1 MGYGMNRFF
10 FCMGRVIPENIM
22 PSITKLVI
30 FLAALLLL
38 ASCADRPVRH
48 LASDAS
54 LIKPGATTREDV
66 LTYLGDPDA
75 QQMTSE
81 TTERWIYY
89 EERQSTMQKTPY
101 LGGFF
106 NARGYSRI
114 VVTFEGDTVVDCTFS
129 SHDADE
135 FDWADDYSWQ
145 EKRE

>member
-1 MGYGMNRFF
+1 MMEQLRRFVTF
-10 FCMGRVIPENIM
+10 
-22 PSITKLVI
+22 LVV
-30 FLAALLLL
+30 LLLL
-38 ASCADRPVRH
+38 VSCTNKPVRH

-54 LIKPGATTREDV
+54 LIKPGTTTKDDV

-89 EERQSTMQKTPY
+89 EETKSGMQNTPY
-101 LGGFF
+101 IGNFF
-106 NARGYSRI
+106 NAKGYSRI
-114 VVTFEGDTVVDCTFS
+114 VVTFDGDNVVDCTYS
-129 SHDADE
+129 SHDSDE

>member
-1 MGYGMNRFF
+1 MF
-10 FCMGRVIPENIM
+10 FCDGRAIPEIIM
-22 PSITKLVI
+22 SSIRI
-30 FLAALLLL
+30 FVALLFTLLML
-38 ASCADRPVRH
+38 ASCADKPIRH

-89 EERQSTMQKTPY
+89 EERRSTMQNTPY
-101 LGGFF
+101 IGGFF
-106 NARGYSRI
+106 SAKGYSRI

-129 SHDADE
+129 SHSSDE

>member
-1 MGYGMNRFF
+1 MS
-10 FCMGRVIPENIM
+10 
-22 PSITKLVI
+22 SIGKLSI
-30 FLAALLLL
+30 LLATLLLL

-54 LIKPGATTREDV
+54 LIKPGTTTREDV

-101 LGGFF
+101 FGGFF
-106 NARGYSRI
+106 GSGGYSRI
-114 VVTFEGDTVVDCTFS
+114 VVTFEGDNVIDITYS
-129 SHDADE
+129 SHDSDE

>member
-1 MGYGMNRFF
+1 MLSLHRLFVF
-10 FCMGRVIPENIM
+10 VAV
-22 PSITKLVI
+22 LL
-30 FLAALLLL
+30 FLT
-38 ASCADRPVRH
+38 SCADKPVRH

-54 LIKPGATTREDV
+54 LIKPGTTTREDV

-89 EERQSTMQKTPY
+89 EERRSTMQKAPY
-101 LGGFF
+101 IGSFF
-106 NARGYSRI
+106 SAEGYSRI
-114 VVTFEGDTVVDCTFS
+114 VVSFEGDTVVDCTFS
-129 SHDADE
+129 SHDSDE

>member
-1 MGYGMNRFF
+1 MNRDVY
-10 FCMGRVIPENIM
+10 CMSHVIPENIM
-22 PSITKLVI
+22 SSIRKIII
-30 FLAALLLL
+30 FLSTLLLL
-38 ASCADRPVRH
+38 ASCADKPIRH

-54 LIKPGATTREDV
+54 LISPGTSREDV

-89 EERQSTMQKTPY
+89 EELQSTMQKTPY
-101 LGGFF
+101 FGGLF
-106 NARGYSRI
+106 NASGYSRI

-129 SHDADE
+129 SHESDE